1 LDAYFSSTA
10 YAQLEHMS
18 IASGR
23 LQFTMIIHE
32 AGALTLLNFLIHG
45 FDPEW
50 EAGGSR
56 QAAEALPV

>member
-1 LDAYFSSTA
+1 
-10 YAQLEHMS
+10 
-18 IASGR
+18 
-23 LQFTMIIHE
+23 MIIHE

-50 EAGGSR
+50 EASGSR